1 MASGPMPTH
10 SGSTRRGPRLSADP
24 QHIAKRKRLI
34 AEEFARDGKHAA
46 IRKTISWGDIR
57 KHDTDSPNKRS
68 RTSLSQ
74 SITPGL
80 SDMSTPTPMNRPRSS
95 LKSSLSQRTPQHQSN
110 TSTKRESAGKP
121 SPILKQ
127 PPPQITLQSASRGTS
142 PQRSQAQPE
151 IINLVSDE
159 TSQSNERSQSH
170 SNEARVEQAS
180 DLPSSVEQTT
190 KLGKS
195 VGSLAPTPP
204 ISEAGVQYQEQDVL
218 EHNRSLSPR
227 YIHSHASPRANV
239 TPNLSASQPIPQAT
253 SNHLPAHL
261 DSQLRR
267 KRKTSNMGIQ
277 TIPDKDVDWLGDIN
291 ADNSISAVEISRIW
305 AEQRSGP
312 KASEESNR
320 FREPT
325 SEPDEPLTGNFLD
338 EVEGQLAD
346 EDEAAG
352 DLSYAKPSKAIEDP
366 NELNRQDPA
375 QALNQDIP
383 NRMPTSRSPSP
394 IGSLSSG
401 QLIRPS
407 DVTPESYYTI
417 PPCLQPGRK
426 LAGATDRTDAPQ
438 VDSQPRP
445 VSLSQPNPFV
455 SETRARSRLYTPQPA
470 PPSRQK
476 DLSELRAAPTL
487 GRSMLEATKPL
498 SVSTNNGTYKTAF
511 KDSDFKAN
519 TLKAAPTLGRSTDW
533 GHASPSRRVTSRSNE
548 KDGASGDL
556 LPPLERLGGGVN
568 KCEYSSSACYSDVN
582 HGTKPHPRKCIGQGA
597 SLSDEFPPITL
608 ADLERRRRSSIA
620 SLAESKKIRREY
632 DTIESNAVPQL
643 RAHRDTYDE
652 SGRRTWVPKRP
663 GMRRALDVPPSSTKK
678 PIRTKYQPPVEE
690 SEEAEERL
698 SYDPPESA
706 RESRTETFDPV
717 PYRETMQEHQVET
730 GGLPGKTYFHETKNR
745 DPRPPTEIS
754 ETPQSTRVRD
764 PYDLAT
770 SELQE
775 FQSQRFESEQ
785 PHHSAHATRNQLVPS
800 PEVGRGSQPVSP
812 QRIKLDGGS
821 TRKAS
826 SRRKRPSSGLQIAPA
841 PEPIWSPPRTRL
853 SMGGRS
859 GISVIEVSKS
869 DQEILVQAG
878 LRPILKRLSQAH
890 GFTVEVVAEVYQEAG
905 SLKDTE
911 DTLERMKHSADKTSL
926 SPTVKRYLV

>member
-10 SGSTRRGPRLSADP
+10 SGFTRRGPRLSADP

-80 SDMSTPTPMNRPRSS
+80 SDIELLSINPT
-95 LKSSLSQRTPQHQSN
+95 LQQ
-110 TSTKRESAGKP
+110 RESAGKP

-227 YIHSHASPRANV
+227 YIHSHASPRANQSLAR
-239 TPNLSASQPIPQAT
+239 TP
-253 SNHLPAHL
+253 

-394 IGSLSSG
+394 IACETIGSHPQSFT
-401 QLIRPS
+401 RPYPF
-407 DVTPESYYTI
+407 D
-417 PPCLQPGRK
+417 LKGRK

-533 GHASPSRRVTSRSNE
+533 GHASPSRRVASRSNE
-548 KDGASGDL
+548 KDGASGAPSSFPL
-556 LPPLERLGGGVN
+556 GPPSSPSNGWEAESINASTPHRLVTQMSTMAQSLIPEN
-568 KCEYSSSACYSDVN
+568 VSVK
-582 HGTKPHPRKCIGQGA
+582 GA

-717 PYRETMQEHQVET
+717 PYGETMQEHQVET

-785 PHHSAHATRNQLVPS
+785 PRMKPIDFAYILPHDRSALSTGRKDHSAHATRNQLVPS

-812 QRIKLDGGS
+812 QRIKLDGAQRGRHPRGESVRAQGS
-821 TRKAS
+821 R
-826 SRRKRPSSGLQIAPA
+826 
-841 PEPIWSPPRTRL
+841 
-853 SMGGRS
+853 
-859 GISVIEVSKS
+859 
-869 DQEILVQAG
+869 
-878 LRPILKRLSQAH
+878 
-890 GFTVEVVAEVYQEAG
+890 
-905 SLKDTE
+905 
-911 DTLERMKHSADKTSL
+911 
-926 SPTVKRYLV
+926 